1 MTQFSFGD
9 NNPGNRNHHGTAQ
22 ERGAAVVR
30 GFESSFRDN
39 KNLSDAIQESTTYVL
54 SL

>member
-1 MTQFSFGD
+1 MTQFGFGD